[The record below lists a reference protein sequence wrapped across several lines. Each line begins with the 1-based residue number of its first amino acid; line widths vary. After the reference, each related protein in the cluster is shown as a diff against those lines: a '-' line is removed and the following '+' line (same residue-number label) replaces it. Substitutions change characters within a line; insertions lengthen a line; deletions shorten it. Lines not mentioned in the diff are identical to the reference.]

1 MVLVN
6 QRLDAMLGLGYFHAP
21 LLVWKKRLAQAQCL
35 GFFCLLTSWPTEAHY
50 HGH

>member
-6 QRLDAMLGLGYFHAP
+6 QRLNAMLGLGYFHAS

-35 GFFCLLTSWPTEAHY
+35 GVFLLITS
-50 HGH
+50 